1 MIDRFIK
8 VLTNKPTDLDGPKFT
23 KEFIPRTKSVEE
35 LEALLKIAED
45 DSKVLIENEI
55 KKIKYGSYGEH
66 NVYYEL
72 KNSFIPMVCL
82 HDVRI
87 EYKGLYAQ
95 IDFIAITPKKI
106 YTIECKNIVGD
117 ILITDKGEF
126 IRYKKDSNGNLI
138 SKEGMYSPIV
148 QNERHMNL
156 LKELLKD
163 KLKYKK
169 KLDRIDSL
177 VVIANSKAVI
187 NKKYAP
193 KNIQEKIIRY
203 DQLIDI
209 LKSDEQ
215 DKTLDWV
222 FIQSDIMEISD
233 CIKSNHKDLAIDY
246 SKKFK
251 IKKNVVK
258 EKKYKNDEELMK
270 MLKEYRLNVSRRD
283 EIKAYVV
290 FTNKIMEEMINIKP
304 KCIEEL
310 KSIKGFGDSRCEKY
324 GKDIIE
330 IIN

>member
-1 MIDRFIK
+1 MIGRFIK

-35 LEALLKIAED
+35 LESLLKIAED

-72 KNSFIPMVCL
+72 KNSFMPMVCL

-87 EYKGLYAQ
+87 EYKGLSAQ
-95 IDFIAITPKKI
+95 IDFISITPKKI
-106 YTIECKNIVGD
+106 YIIECKNLIGD
-117 ILITDKGEF
+117 ILVNDKGEF
-126 IRYKKDSNGNLI
+126 IRYKKDSSGNLI
-138 SKEGMYSPIV
+138 NKEGMYSPIV
-148 QNERHMNL
+148 QNERHINL

-169 KLDRIDSL
+169 KLDRIESL
-177 VVIANSKAVI
+177 VVIANPKAVI

-222 FIQSDIMEISD
+222 FIQSDIMDISD
-233 CIKSNHKDLAIDY
+233 CIKSNHKDISIDY
-246 SKKFK
+246 SKKYK
-251 IKKNVVK
+251 IKNQNP
-258 EKKYKNDEELMK
+258 KKYQNDEELMK
-270 MLKEYRLNVSRRD
+270 MLKEYRLNVSKRD
-283 EIKAYVV
+283 KIKAYEV
-290 FTNKIMEEMINIKP
+290 FLNKTMEEMINIKP

-310 KSIKGFGDSRCEKY
+310 KAIKGFGDIKCKKY
-324 GKDIIE
+324 GKDIID

>member
-23 KEFIPRTKSVEE
+23 KEFTPRTKQVEE
-35 LEALLKIAED
+35 LESLLKIVED

-55 KKIKYGSYGEH
+55 KKIKYGSYGEQ
-66 NVYYEL
+66 NVFYEL
-72 KNSFIPMVCL
+72 KNSFMPMVCL

-87 EYKGLYAQ
+87 EYKGLSAQ

-106 YTIECKNIVGD
+106 YIIECKNLIGD
-117 ILITDKGEF
+117 ILVNDKGEF
-126 IRYKKDSNGNLI
+126 IRYKKDSSGNLI
-138 SKEGMYSPIV
+138 NKEGMYSPIV
-148 QNERHMNL
+148 QNERHINL

-169 KLDRIDSL
+169 KLDRIESL
-177 VVIANSKAVI
+177 VVIANPKAVI

-222 FIQSDIMEISD
+222 FIQSDIMDISD
-233 CIKSNHKDLAIDY
+233 CIKSNHKDISIDY
-246 SKKFK
+246 SKKYK
-251 IKKNVVK
+251 IKNQNP
-258 EKKYKNDEELMK
+258 KKYQNDEELMK
-270 MLKEYRLNVSRRD
+270 MLKEYRLNVSKRD
-283 EIKAYVV
+283 KIKAYEV
-290 FTNKIMEEMINIKP
+290 FLNKTMEEMINIKP

-310 KSIKGFGDSRCEKY
+310 KAIKGFGDIKCKKY
-324 GKDIIE
+324 GKDIID